1 MKKIITVIL
10 VSLSIISFA
19 QNVPFDK
26 SSFPDKKD
34 EFKEARA
41 QLKMGDELFEYGE
54 GGYRNALPYYLKAQ
68 TFNPNNDLLNFRVGV
83 CYTYTHERAKC
94 GKYFTRAFE
103 LNPNIDKKIHYY
115 LGYANHLDLNWD
127 KAIAEYEQYKATTK
141 DAAELKATNK
151 RIFECQN
158 GKELMKTPAR
168 VFIDNVGPS
177 INSPYNDYTPVI
189 SADESV
195 MMFTSRRPGT
205 TGDVIDEG
213 LNEPMEDIYVSYKEG
228 KNWTKAAN
236 LGVPVNTNDH
246 DAVVG
251 LSPDGQK
258 LISFNGKKNGGD
270 LFISLL
276 EGNKWSAPDN
286 MGKAINTKGHEP
298 SATFSYDGKTI
309 YFVSDRDGGIGDHDI
324 YFTKTNERGKWESA
338 TNAGPVLNTE
348 YNEDGV
354 YMLPDGKTM
363 FFSSKGHNS
372 MGGYDIFKTTYENG
386 TWTKPVNMGYPINTP
401 NDDVFFQ
408 LAANGIHGYYSK
420 AANDGLGGQDIYKIT
435 LLGPEKQPVLLNED
449 NLLASVAA
457 PVSDFKAE
465 KIVSAGPKMTVLKGI
480 IRDDKT
486 KQPLE
491 ATIELV
497 DNTMNEVIAV
507 FKSNSTSGKYLVSLP
522 AGKNYGIAVKK
533 ESYLFH
539 SENFDIPL
547 ETASYQEVEKN
558 VDLKKVEVGQS
569 IVLKNIFFDFDKATI
584 RPESANELERLI
596 KLLNENPTLKIELG
610 SHTDSKGSD
619 DYNQKLSQSRSQS
632 VVLYLISKAISTDR
646 LVAKGYG
653 ETVPV
658 ATNDTDAGRQEN
670 RRTEFKILSK

>member
-1 MKKIITVIL
+1 MKNITVLLFIL
-10 VSLSIISFA
+10 ITGITLA
-19 QNVPFDK
+19 QNVPFEK
-26 SSFPDKKD
+26 SAFPDKKD
-34 EFKEARA
+34 EFKEARN
-41 QLKMGDELFEYGE
+41 QLKMGDELFDYGE
-54 GGYRNALPYYLKAQ
+54 GGYRGALPYYLKAQ
-68 TFNPNNDLLNFRVGV
+68 AFNPNNDLLNFKVGF
-83 CYTYTHERAKC
+83 CYTHTHERAKC
-94 GKYFTRAFE
+94 IKYFQRAYE
-103 LNPNIDKKIHYY
+103 LNPTIDKKIHYF
-115 LGYANHLDLNWD
+115 LGYAYHLEMNWD
-127 KAIAEYEQYKATTK
+127 KAIAEYEQYKATVK
-141 DAAELKATNK
+141 DATEIKATNK
-151 RIFECQN
+151 RIYECQS
-158 GKELMKTPAR
+158 GKELIKNPVR
-168 VFIDNVGPS
+168 VFIDNAGANV
-177 INSPYNDYTPVI
+177 NTQYNDYTPVI

-195 MMFTSRRPGT
+195 LMFTSRRVGT
-205 TGDVIDEG
+205 TGDAIDEG

-228 KNWTKAAN
+228 KNWSKAAN
-236 LGVPVNTNDH
+236 LGAPVNTINH
-246 DAVVG
+246 DAVVC

-276 EGNKWSAPDN
+276 EGNKWTEPDN

-298 SATFSYDGKTI
+298 SATFSFDGKII
-309 YFVSDRDGGIGDHDI
+309 YFVSDRDGGLGDHDI
-324 YFTKTNERGKWESA
+324 YVTNTNAKGKWESA
-338 TNAGPVLNTE
+338 TNAGSILNTE

-354 YMLPDGKTM
+354 FMLPDGKTM

-386 TWTKPVNMGYPINTP
+386 AWTKPLNMGYPINTP

-420 AANDGLGGQDIYKIT
+420 AANDGLGGQDIYKLT
-435 LLGPEKQPVLLNED
+435 LLGPEKQPLLLNED

-465 KIVSAGPKMTVLKGI
+465 KIISSGPKMTVLKGV

-491 ATIELV
+491 AQIELV
-497 DNTMNEVIAV
+497 DNTANELIAT
-507 FKSNSTSGKYLVSLP
+507 FKSNSTTGKYLVSLP
-522 AGKNYGIAVKK
+522 FGKNYGIAVKK
-533 ESYLFH
+533 DGYLFH
-539 SENFDIPL
+539 SENFDIP
-547 ETASYQEVEKN
+547 ASADYQEVEKN

-569 IVLKNIFFDFDKATI
+569 IVLRNIFFDFDKATI

-632 VVLYLISKAISTDR
+632 VVSYLITKGIATDR

-653 ETVPV
+653 ETVAV
-658 ATNDTDAGRQEN
+658 ATNDTDDGRQQN